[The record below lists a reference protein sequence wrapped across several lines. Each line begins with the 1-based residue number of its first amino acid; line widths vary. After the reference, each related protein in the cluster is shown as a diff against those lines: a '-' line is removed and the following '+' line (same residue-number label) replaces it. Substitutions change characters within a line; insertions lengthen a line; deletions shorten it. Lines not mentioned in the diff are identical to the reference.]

1 VTSPPDGGDEQI
13 PISVRLG
20 TVVPPEDPEDWT
32 RPLTWV
38 AAIGMLSGPLAALA
52 WLGLAPPTASGSLLP
67 GAVAISLAL
76 VAGAVLTGSTQ
87 IGRSWVFAGTLGA
100 GLFGALLT
108 VVAGTLLS
116 GERQVGVASPSL
128 ALAFLAAV
136 GGAAGAVVAALTAL
150 ALSDLVRPGRRWL
163 PSATAGIAAAL
174 IVIRLLASG

>member
-1 VTSPPDGGDEQI
+1 MNTPPDEGDEQI

-20 TVVPPEDPEDWT
+20 SVVPPEDPEDWT

-38 AAIGMLSGPLAALA
+38 AAIGMLSGPVAALA
-52 WLGLAPPTASGSLLP
+52 WLALARPTASSSLLP

-108 VVAGTLLS
+108 VVTGALLAD
-116 GERQVGVASPSL
+116 ERQVGVATPSL

-136 GGAAGAVVAALTAL
+136 GGAAGAVAAALTAL
-150 ALSDLVRPGRRWL
+150 GLSNLVRPGRRWL
-163 PSATAGIAAAL
+163 PSAAAGVAVAL
-174 IVIRLLASG
+174 IVVRLLASS